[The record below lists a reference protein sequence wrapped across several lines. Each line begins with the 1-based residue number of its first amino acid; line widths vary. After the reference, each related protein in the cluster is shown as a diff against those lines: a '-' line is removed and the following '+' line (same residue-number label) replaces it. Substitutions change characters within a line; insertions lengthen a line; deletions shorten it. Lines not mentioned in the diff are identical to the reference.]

1 MFEKKG
7 RTLLAKSKTLGTI
20 KTRRTKKIRK
30 MEGTLER
37 HSLFQFGQ
45 LSKLSFDSRPS
56 SNVPSS
62 ADSSELRNQL
72 GSVDADTNCGEKDFI
87 LSQDFFW

>member
-20 KTRRTKKIRK
+20 KTIRTKKVRK

-37 HSLFQFGQ
+37 HALLQFGQ
-45 LSKLSFDSRPS
+45 FSNFSFENCPSS
-56 SNVPSS
+56 SNVASS
-62 ADSSELRNQL
+62 DSSELRNQL
-72 GSVDADTNCGEKDFI
+72 VSVDADADCGDKEFI